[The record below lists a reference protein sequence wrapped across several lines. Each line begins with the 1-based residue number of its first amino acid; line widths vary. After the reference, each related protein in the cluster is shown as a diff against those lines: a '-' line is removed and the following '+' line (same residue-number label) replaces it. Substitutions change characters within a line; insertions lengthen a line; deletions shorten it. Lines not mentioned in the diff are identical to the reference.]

1 MRIVYLSTAYIPSRT
16 ANSVHIMKMCS
27 ALAKNGNEVTLFAPK
42 LKSYEQINSSV
53 FDYYNV
59 VNNFT
64 IHRVL
69 FPNFKYGIYIYAIN
83 CLFSIYRYK
92 PKFIYSRSLLCS
104 LFSSLARKPMLLEL
118 HYPIEKSSN
127 FQYPGFKRFIRS
139 KIFRNLIVITEPLKR
154 IYLQRFLM
162 PSNKITVLPDGA
174 DMPTFKNNAIN
185 FINDK
190 LNVGYTG
197 HLYKGRGINL
207 IIELARRSK
216 WAFFHIVGGNVDDIE
231 KLKKNTM
238 EIDNLKIYGFLSPKE
253 TEKIRLNM
261 DVLLAP
267 YQKKVMLGSGK
278 LTTEEWM
285 SPLKVFEYMAA
296 GKAIIASDLPV
307 LHEVLDNGRNCIMC
321 PPSTTELWIE
331 ALNKLNQNQKLRE
344 NLGKTAQEDLKLK
357 YTWDIRAKRILEVA
371 TQVL

>member
-1 MRIVYLSTAYIPSRT
+1 
-16 ANSVHIMKMCS
+16 MCS
-27 ALAKNGNEVTLFAPK
+27 ALAKNGNKVTLFAPK
-42 LKSYEQINSSV
+42 LKFHDQISSSV

-69 FPNFKYGIYIYAIN
+69 LPNFKYGIYIYAII

-92 PKFIYSRSLLCS
+92 PDFIYSRSLLCS
-104 LFSSLARKPMLLEL
+104 LFSSLARKPMVLEL
-118 HYPIEKSSN
+118 HHPIERSSN
-127 FQYPGFKRFIRS
+127 FYYFGLKRFIRS
-139 KIFRNLIVITEPLKR
+139 KIFRNLIVITEPLKD
-154 IYLQRFLM
+154 IYLQNFFM
-162 PSNKITVLPDGA
+162 PSHKITVLPDGA
-174 DMPTFKNNAIN
+174 DMPTVKNNAIDFN
-185 FINDK
+185 NDK

-216 WAFFHIVGGNVDDIE
+216 WAFFHIVGGNVGDIE
-231 KLKKNTM
+231 KFKKNTM

-253 TEKIRLNM
+253 TEEIRFNM

-267 YQKKVMLGSGK
+267 YQKKVMLKSGK

-321 PPSTTELWIE
+321 PPSSTEVWLD

-344 NLGKTAQEDLKLK
+344 SLGKTAQEDLKLK
-357 YTWDIRAKRILEVA
+357 YTWDIRAKRIIEVF
-371 TQVL
+371 TQGL